1 MTHLVICGHGQGKT
15 VYDVGAVNRSLN
27 ITEAQKVRE
36 LAELMK
42 QHATKTHFITDK
54 NVYDFKDIVSI
65 SKGYES
71 VTELHFNSFNG
82 QAYGTEVLIK
92 DGFTPDKTDTA
103 LKNVLEKYFKSRG
116 FKFVDWLYNANVM
129 EKTGISYRLIEI
141 CFIDNN
147 NDMAIFEK
155 NKQAIAREIMEA
167 IEERKIIEK
176 PKPKPTSTVKTETA
190 GTNELGIEQLA
201 TNTVNGKYGNGEER
215 KKKLG
220 KLYESVQ
227 IVINERYKVIS
238 ASQSHRLLAKE
249 VLKGNLGNGDERKKN
264 LGSYYNTV
272 QVLINSG
279 QVK

>member
-36 LAELMK
+36 LASLMK

-54 NVYDFKDIVSI
+54 NVYDFRNIASI

-92 DGFTPDKTDTA
+92 DGFTPDKTDID
-103 LKNVLEKYFKSRG
+103 LKNVLEKYFNPRG
-116 FKFVDWLYNANVM
+116 FKFVDWLYNANAM
-129 EKTGISYRLIEI
+129 AQTGISYRLLEV

-147 NDMAIFEK
+147 NDMAIFDK
-155 NKQAIAREIMEA
+155 NKQAIARELMEV
-167 IEERKIIEK
+167 IEERKITEK
-176 PKPKPTSTVKTETA
+176 PTPTPTPTPKAQAS
-190 GTNELGIEQLA
+190 GNCLGIEQLA
-201 TNTVNGKYGNGEER
+201 TNTVNGVYGNGEER

-227 IVINERYKVIS
+227 IVINERYKAIS
-238 ASQSHRLLAKE
+238 ASESHRLLAKE

-272 QVLINSG
+272 QGLINNG